1 MKRFLLAL
9 SMCALIALT
18 SVAMSS
24 ADEHHGRRKLINSD
38 VIGSTPNITIR
49 GVAAGGAPWV
59 LEDGRAQLDSSGR
72 LRVRVEGLVIG
83 AGALASGDPVPANL
97 VGTVAGVTTVHAAL
111 TCGGPGG
118 GTPFTITPSDGVP
131 LSAAGDFEIN
141 AQLTIPDACD
151 HPILLIRIGTPAAAG
166 PWIAAA
172 APKSSGHDDDD

>member
-18 SVAMSS
+18 SVAMSH
-24 ADEHHGRRKLINSD
+24 ADGHSNRRKLINSH
-38 VIGSTPNITIR
+38 VIGSIPNITIR
-49 GVAAGGAPWV
+49 GVASGAAPWV
-59 LEDGRAQLDSSGR
+59 VEDGRAQLDASGH
-72 LRVRVEGLVIG
+72 LKVHVEGLVIG
-83 AGALASGDPVPANL
+83 AGALANGDPVPANL
-97 VGTVAGVTTVHAAL
+97 VGTVATVTTVHAAL

-131 LSAAGDFEIN
+131 LSANGNFEID
-141 AQLTIPDACD
+141 AQLTIPDVCD

-172 APKSSGHDDDD
+172 SAKSSSDDDD